1 MILLRNYDIQW
12 ATLQVFREC
21 DVHSFPLNCFRIA
34 EHYGFK
40 LIKYTTLSESKRLAC
55 MELSEDACV
64 IGDTLFYNDQMC
76 EHRIRFSIAHEL
88 GHHILGTVNESDAN
102 QFAGYLLAPR
112 MAIHYAECKNHADVA
127 RIFNISEEAA
137 DYAFQDYRR
146 WHRIA
151 VKRMTQFDKKI
162 YQHFYHEEQKKFVY
176 SITYC
181 YDCDRVLYNQPG
193 EHQCYWCG
201 RRYIKYQRDIF
212 HTELLSAWL

>member
-1 MILLRNYDIQW
+1 MILLKNYDIQW
-12 ATLQVFREC
+12 ATLQVFQEC

-112 MAIHYAECKNHADVA
+112 MVIHYAGCKNHADVA
-127 RIFNISEEAA
+127 QIFNISEEAA

-146 WHRIA
+146 WHRVA
-151 VKRMTQFDKKI
+151 VKRMTQLDKNI

-181 YDCDRVLYNQPG
+181 YDCGEVIYNQPG
-193 EHQCYWCG
+193 KHECVRCYIRYL
-201 RRYIKYQRDIF
+201 RRQPNVYIEAVGI
-212 HTELLSAWL
+212 